1 MQCQIMNRIFNN
13 QTTGMQAKA
22 MQTASKGSTSNFVMY
37 KNKRYPVSE
46 ASFFVFLHGKTYAAL
61 DELDKLKSGK
71 IVGEVR
77 PIKEGEK
84 DYSDNVSGNGLQTL
98 RIYRRFMQYYI
109 EDAENTEYMK
119 PICKVR

>member
-1 MQCQIMNRIFNN
+1 MPNYEPNFYNN

-61 DELDKLKSGK
+61 NDLDILKSGK
-71 IVGEVR
+71 TVGEVR
-77 PIKEGEK
+77 LIQNLSRQRE
-84 DYSDNVSGNGLQTL
+84 
-98 RIYRRFMQYYI
+98 
-109 EDAENTEYMK
+109 EDGSSEDLT
-119 PICKVR
+119 

>member
-1 MQCQIMNRIFNN
+1 MPNYEPNFYNN

-37 KNKRYPVSE
+37 NNKRYPVSE

-61 DELDKLKSGK
+61 NDLDILKSGK
-71 IVGEVR
+71 AVGEVR
-77 PIKEGEK
+77 LIKEGEK
-84 DYSDNVSGNGLQTL
+84 DFSDNVSGEGSQTL
-98 RIYRRFMQYYI
+98 RIYRRFLQYYI

>member
-1 MQCQIMNRIFNN
+1 MPNYEPNFYNN

-22 MQTASKGSTSNFVMY
+22 MQTASKGNTSNFVMY

-46 ASFFVFLHGKTYAAL
+46 ASFFVFLHGKTYAVL

-71 IVGEVR
+71 IMGEVR
-77 PIKEGEK
+77 LIKEGEK

>member
-1 MQCQIMNRIFNN
+1 
-13 QTTGMQAKA
+13 MQAKA
-22 MQTASKGSTSNFVMY
+22 MQTASRGSTSNFVMY

-61 DELDKLKSGK
+61 NDLDILKSGK
-71 IVGEVR
+71 AVGEVR
-77 PIKEGEK
+77 LIKEGEK
-84 DYSDNVSGNGLQTL
+84 DFSDNVSGEGSQTR
-98 RIYRRFMQYYI
+98 RIYRRFLQYYI

>member
-1 MQCQIMNRIFNN
+1 MPNYEPNFYNN

-46 ASFFVFLHGKTYAAL
+46 APFFVFLHRKTYAAL

-77 PIKEGEK
+77 LIKEGEK
-84 DYSDNVSGNGLQTL
+84 DYADNVTDNGLQTL